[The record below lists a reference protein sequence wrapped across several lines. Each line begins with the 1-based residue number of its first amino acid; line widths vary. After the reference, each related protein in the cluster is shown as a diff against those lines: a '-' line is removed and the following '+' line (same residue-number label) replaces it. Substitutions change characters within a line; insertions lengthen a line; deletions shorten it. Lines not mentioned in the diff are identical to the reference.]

1 MKVSI
6 IMPAYNSEKFVSQAI
21 ESVINQTYSEWEL
34 IIVDDGSTDQ
44 TGKIVDEF
52 SKNDSR
58 IKVFHQSNKGVSSAR
73 NYALERVTGDYVT
86 FLDSDDVYHSERLKV
101 MLDVLN
107 KDPNCDA
114 VFADYKEFREST
126 KVDDYDDVITS
137 SIVFEEKIIEKVIQD
152 TKLQFMCN
160 VMMKSEIAL
169 KVRFADLK
177 FAEDYCYIR
186 DCSCYMNQ
194 ITVIDSILYYYR
206 RDNQNA
212 MTSHFFTEKYVPE
225 YMKLVKNVYQF
236 CIDYGFD
243 NKFYKGMVAH
253 EYAQNAMRIRKS
265 TSYINFVKCMND
277 ATFRSGIEYS
287 NPSTCSMIEK
297 IIFRLLKHKMYFPF
311 RFWLW

>member
-1 MKVSI
+1 
-6 IMPAYNSEKFVSQAI
+6 MPAYNSEKFVSQAI